1 MSIFRRFAHP
11 RITSNRHLSK
21 ITLEPDGI
29 YVCSNWLGN
38 DINGQNSDGTQFC
51 ALIELYLT
59 RLEIALFKFQG
70 LHFSPPYGELYRTS
84 CPFA

>member
-1 MSIFRRFAHP
+1 MASTFVLIGLE
-11 RITSNRHLSK
+11 ITSMVR
-21 ITLEPDGI
+21 TPMVPE
-29 YVCSNWLGN
+29 
-38 DINGQNSDGTQFC
+38 FC